1 MPTLPVVGVCFKM
14 LILEFSNHAQY
25 GFREFHGFSQKC
37 GVKSEIYTKILS
49 ICLRV
54 KPMVSIKI
62 WTGVVKVSIKLFS
75 LKLKFLRSMG
85 VKETFA
91 TSASSVLSLKEK

>member
-37 GVKSEIYTKILS
+37 GVKSEIYPKHLIHL
-49 ICLRV
+49 LE
-54 KPMVSIKI
+54 
-62 WTGVVKVSIKLFS
+62 G
-75 LKLKFLRSMG
+75 
-85 VKETFA
+85 
-91 TSASSVLSLKEK
+91 